1 LTPSSSGAWTEKVIY
16 SFQGGNDGQFPSS
29 NLILDHHGNLYGAT
43 IYGGGA
49 TNAECV
55 VANFGSGC
63 GAVFEL
69 TPNTDGSWSEAIL
82 YSFQGTPDGAEPT
95 GLVWN
100 GRDTMFGVTAE
111 GLQNANSMAQANNC
125 GTVFKLRRTPK
136 GWLKS
141 TPYHFQGGPDGFA
154 PIGNLIRDAS
164 GNLYGIT
171 QYGGI
176 SSPRFGYGT
185 VYELSPALSG
195 TWTKTLLYTFTGLL
209 DGGYPAGGLAFDRSG
224 NLYGVAS
231 VGGTTTQDNGSGTL
245 FKLTPST
252 GGEWTEATI
261 VIFQTFAGGFQPEGQ
276 LARDRSGALYGTTV
290 FGGASTACP
299 SSNGCGTVFQ
309 VIP

>member
-111 GLQNANSMAQANNC
+111 GLQNANSMAQATTTAGPCSNF
-125 GTVFKLRRTPK
+125 GGRLRAGSSPLHIISKAVRMDLRR
-136 GWLKS
+136 
-141 TPYHFQGGPDGFA
+141 
-154 PIGNLIRDAS
+154 S
-164 GNLYGIT
+164 GI
-171 QYGGI
+171 
-176 SSPRFGYGT
+176 
-185 VYELSPALSG
+185 
-195 TWTKTLLYTFTGLL
+195 
-209 DGGYPAGGLAFDRSG
+209 
-224 NLYGVAS
+224 
-231 VGGTTTQDNGSGTL
+231 
-245 FKLTPST
+245 
-252 GGEWTEATI
+252 
-261 VIFQTFAGGFQPEGQ
+261 
-276 LARDRSGALYGTTV
+276 
-290 FGGASTACP
+290 
-299 SSNGCGTVFQ
+299 
-309 VIP
+309 